1 MRQGIKRGS
10 PAAINSRH
18 ARVADRPLVLTDDG
32 EQTLPKPGGRTGRMG
47 PKKIPSFNTDTTP
60 RRAKQTASTEIVRGA
75 RLALAERVLGEM
87 YSNTVPKGS
96 KAARDLSNIEGMRR
110 IVQAEPGGAQK
121 TAKVLRTSVDKVLN
135 PPKKP
140 KKPKKPTKDSK

>member
-10 PAAINSRH
+10 QAAIDSRH

-75 RLALAERVLGEM
+75 RLALAERVLEAVD
-87 YSNTVPKGS
+87 NETAETNRRFFAKLP
-96 KAARDLSNIEGMRR
+96 LS
-110 IVQAEPGGAQK
+110 AAQK
-121 TAKVLRTSVDKVLN
+121 T
-135 PPKKP
+135 KK
-140 KKPKKPTKDSK
+140 KLVKSAEERGKAFDNIANRNNDSTEDSKQRDEKR